1 MIFSAVDPTT
11 ACDLRQQRRQTSS
24 NANLRPRRPS
34 RPRGATK
41 DQMMIL
47 RRAISRFGNATRNF
61 NSLYDANYSS
71 DISTSK
77 SLTFS
82 STTTTAAATTD
93 DLFLSSSSDSD
104 DIDSVPDF
112 TSAFASHR
120 FFFSSPG
127 SSNSIIEPHPEPPP
141 PQESGAVVS
150 GGVAVQTYSP
160 DPYSDFRKS
169 MVEMIE
175 SRDLTDVRADNWG
188 FLNELLLC
196 YLTLNPKHTHKFIVG
211 AFADVI
217 VSLVLPAAS
226 SDDAGRKTHLLRHCA
241 TSHLSI

>member
-1 MIFSAVDPTT
+1 MSTILWKSFNLCFSKFKCFPTISLSPPPPT
-11 ACDLRQQRRQTSS
+11 AIDEQDQDHKISTTTTTS
-24 NANLRPRRPS
+24 PS
-34 RPRGATK
+34 
-41 DQMMIL
+41 IL
-47 RRAISRFGNATRNF
+47 KNF

-104 DIDSVPDF
+104 DIESVPDF

-211 AFADVI
+211 AFADVV
-217 VSLVLPAAS
+217 VSLVLPAAEAVAAP
-226 SDDAGRKTHLLRHCA
+226 SDDACRKTHLLRHCA